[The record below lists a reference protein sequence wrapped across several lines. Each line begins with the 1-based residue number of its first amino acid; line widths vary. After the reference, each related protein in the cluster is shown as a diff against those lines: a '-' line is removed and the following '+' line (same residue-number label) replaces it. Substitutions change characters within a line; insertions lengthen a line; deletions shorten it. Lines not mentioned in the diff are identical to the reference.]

1 MARRVA
7 DRERIQAPAKI
18 VRFDVSLDCVIKD
31 ISATGARLKV
41 ADPSQVPGAFELVA
55 RDRGIDRPAHV
66 RWRKNNEV
74 GVSFSP
80 ERRVFGR
87 RNSPIQG

>member
-1 MARRVA
+1 M
-7 DRERIQAPAKI
+7 
-18 VRFDVSLDCVIKD
+18 RFEFSLDCVIRD

-41 ADPSQVPGAFELVA
+41 ADPSQVPLAFELVA

-87 RNSPIQG
+87 RQSPGES